1 MVCYPFRYIVFL
13 KFLLISA
20 LIRRRDASVWVD
32 FAASRFRPL
41 GLMAALS
48 AALLLPGCAGD
59 QSYAASR
66 PTVVIG
72 FIAGAPTPTIE
83 VYARG
88 RPLVSAVL
96 VEPTGRVT
104 PSGPVEQDIPMST
117 GYGYGPSVGVGVG
130 SSSWNGGRATGAGV
144 GIGMPLGGG
153 YGGPPPP
160 SELRL
165 RTRIVVPDIADYR
178 GNWERSVV
186 RVTFGTDPAN
196 QEIADI
202 PAPAPGGR

>member
-1 MVCYPFRYIVFL
+1 MARYPFRYLVFL

-20 LIRRRDASVWVD
+20 PFRRRDASVW
-32 FAASRFRPL
+32 AGSAYNGLRPW
-41 GLMAALS
+41 GLIAALS
-48 AALLLPGCAGD
+48 TALLLPACAGD
-59 QSYAASR
+59 SPSAASR

-88 RPLVSAVL
+88 RPLMSAAL
-96 VEPTGRVT
+96 VEPTGRTT
-104 PSGPVEQDIPMST
+104 PSGPIERDIPMSG
-117 GYGYGPSVGVGVG
+117 GYGYGPSVGVGAG
-130 SSSWNGGRATGAGV
+130 GGSWNGGRAVGGGV
-144 GIGMPLGGG
+144 GIGMPLGGSAA
-153 YGGPPPP
+153 PPMP
-160 SELRL
+160 SEIRL

-186 RVTFGTDPAN
+186 RVVFGTDPAN

>member
-1 MVCYPFRYIVFL
+1 MVRYPFRYFVFL

-20 LIRRRDASVWVD
+20 LIRGRDASVWGKP
-32 FAASRFRPL
+32 ASNRIRPL
-41 GLMAALS
+41 GLTAALS
-48 AALLLPGCAGD
+48 IALLLPACAAD
-59 QSYAASR
+59 SPSASR

-88 RPLVSAVL
+88 RPLVSAAL

-130 SSSWNGGRATGAGV
+130 TSSWNGGRATGAGV
-144 GIGMPLGGG
+144 GIGMPIGGG

>member
-1 MVCYPFRYIVFL
+1 MVRYPFRYLVFL
-13 KFLLISA
+13 KFLLIAAPSW
-20 LIRRRDASVWVD
+20 RRNASFCAASV
-32 FAASRFRPL
+32 RNGLRPL
-41 GLMAALS
+41 GLIAALS
-48 AALLLPGCAGD
+48 TALLLSACAADSSSTG
-59 QSYAASR
+59 SR

-88 RPLVSAVL
+88 RPLISAAL
-96 VEPTGRVT
+96 VEPSGRIT
-104 PSGPVEQDIPMST
+104 TSGPIERDLPMSSG

-130 SSSWNGGRATGAGV
+130 GGSWGGGRAVGGGV
-144 GIGMPLGGG
+144 GVGVPIGGS
-153 YGGPPPP
+153 PPPP
-160 SELRL
+160 LPSEIRL
-165 RTRIVVPDIADYR
+165 RTRIVVPEMADYR
-178 GNWERSVV
+178 SNWERSVV

>member
-1 MVCYPFRYIVFL
+1 
-13 KFLLISA
+13 
-20 LIRRRDASVWVD
+20 
-32 FAASRFRPL
+32 
-41 GLMAALS
+41 LS
-48 AALLLPGCAGD
+48 ACAGD
-59 QSYAASR
+59 SPSAASR

-88 RPLVSAVL
+88 RPLMSAAL
-96 VEPTGRVT
+96 VEPTGRIT
-104 PSGPVEQDIPMST
+104 PSSPIERDIPMSG

-130 SSSWNGGRATGAGV
+130 GGSWSGGRAVGGGV
-144 GIGMPLGGG
+144 GVGVPIGGS
-153 YGGPPPP
+153 PPPPLP

-165 RTRIVVPDIADYR
+165 RTRIVVPDMADYR
-178 GNWERSVV
+178 SNWERSVV
-186 RVTFGTDPAN
+186 RVIFGTDPAN

>member
-13 KFLLISA
+13 KFLLMPA
-20 LIRRRDASVWVD
+20 PFRRRSSSVWD
-32 FAASRFRPL
+32 TLAPNRLRPW
-41 GLMAALS
+41 GLVAALS
-48 AALLLPGCAGD
+48 TALLLSACAGD
-59 QSYAASR
+59 SSSAASR

-72 FIAGAPTPTIE
+72 FISGAPTPTIE

-88 RPLVSAVL
+88 RPLMSAAL
-96 VEPTGRVT
+96 VEPTGRTT
-104 PSGPVEQDIPMST
+104 PSGPIERDIPMSG

-130 SSSWNGGRATGAGV
+130 GGSWNGGRAVGGGV
-144 GIGMPLGGG
+144 GIGVPLGGA
-153 YGGPPPP
+153 PASSAPT
-160 SELRL
+160 ELRL
-165 RTRIVVPDIADYR
+165 RTRIVVPDIAEYR
-178 GNWERSVV
+178 SNWERSVV